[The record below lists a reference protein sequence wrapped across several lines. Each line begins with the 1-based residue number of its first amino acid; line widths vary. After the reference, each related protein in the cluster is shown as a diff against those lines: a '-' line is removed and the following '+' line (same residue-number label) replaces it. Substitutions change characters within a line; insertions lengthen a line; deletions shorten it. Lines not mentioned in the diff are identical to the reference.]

1 MKLIFISLLIVNIT
15 VAVIIQIGSDNQP
28 VVNAPPLVAPEK
40 IVLLSKRVDCLNW
53 GDFFKHEVQ
62 QVKNALIDQDINT
75 QINVEFSKDTVLY
88 WVYIP
93 PFQDQQA
100 ADREIN
106 KLRNLGIVSFR
117 VQEQGPWLNAISFSM
132 YHDREEAQQLLREL
146 QAKGISVAKIKERNS
161 QLQKIVFYEP
171 NETLEIKLQALLE
184 QYADRELIHAT
195 CERL

>member
-15 VAVIIQIGSDNQP
+15 AAVIIQIGSDKQP
-28 VVNAPPLVAPEK
+28 VVNEPSLVAPEK
-40 IVLLSKRVDCLNW
+40 IVLLPQQVDCLNW

-62 QVKNALIDQDINT
+62 QVKIALADQDIN
-75 QINVEFSKDTVLY
+75 NPLSLEFSKNTVLY

-106 KLRNLGIVSFR
+106 KLRNLGIASFR
-117 VQEQGPWLNAISFSM
+117 VQEEGPWLNAISFSM
-132 YHDREEAQQLLREL
+132 YHDRGEAQLQLREL
-146 QAKGISVAKIKERNS
+146 RTKGIETAKIKERNS
-161 QLQKIVFYEP
+161 QLQKIVIYEP
-171 NETLEIKLQALLE
+171 NEMLEVKLQALVE
-184 QYADRELIHAT
+184 QYAGRELVHAT